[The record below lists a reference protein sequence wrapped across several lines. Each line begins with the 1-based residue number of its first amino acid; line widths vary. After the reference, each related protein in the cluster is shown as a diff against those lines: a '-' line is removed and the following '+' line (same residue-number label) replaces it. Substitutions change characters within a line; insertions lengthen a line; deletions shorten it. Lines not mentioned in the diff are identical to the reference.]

1 MVFALPTVLLAG
13 KRMQPPKP
21 RILLVDDDVRVRDML
36 RDVMATFGYDVDVA
50 GDGRTGVEKF
60 REQRIDVIVTDFMM
74 PGITGLD
81 LAAQVRVVDPAMPII
96 LLTGLATLAVLEEAR
111 RLRVTVLSKPI
122 GTLALRAAL
131 DAALGLA

>member
-21 RILLVDDDVRVRDML
+21 RILLVDDDARVRDML

-60 REQRIDVIVTDFMM
+60 REQPIDVIVTDFMM

-96 LLTGLATLAVLEEAR
+96 LLTGLATSAVLEEAR

>member
-1 MVFALPTVLLAG
+1 MVFALPTCFLAG
-13 KRMQPPKP
+13 KRMQPPKA
-21 RILLVDDDVRVRDML
+21 RILLVDDDARVRDML

-60 REQRIDVIVTDFMM
+60 REQSVDVIVTDFMM

-81 LAAQVRVVDPAMPII
+81 LAAQVRLVDPAMPII

-122 GTLALRAAL
+122 GTLTLRAAL
-131 DAALGLA
+131 DAALGLP

>member
-1 MVFALPTVLLAG
+1 LVFALPTVLLAG

-21 RILLVDDDVRVRDML
+21 RILLVDDDARVRDML

-60 REQRIDVIVTDFMM
+60 REQPIDVIVTDFMM

-131 DAALGLA
+131 DAALGLP